1 MKLLDSPITAF
12 ELDLPASAKESA
24 VAIMEASL
32 LAVDP
37 AGAVKRA
44 LLLQEDTLQLGS
56 KSYDLRAYEHI
67 YVVGAGKASAAMAC
81 AMEDILGERI
91 TAGWINVKDGYTAPT
106 RAITIHEASHPVP
119 DGRGVAG
126 SREIASLVRTAG
138 PNDLVFCLISGGGS
152 ALMTLPVEGIT
163 LNDIDLLTKA
173 LLRSGATIN
182 EINAIRKHLSQLK
195 GGHLSRIAQPAQ
207 VVSLILSDVIGNP
220 LDVIA
225 SGPTSPDPTT
235 FAHAHAVLQKFNLLH
250 DAPGAI
256 LQHLQQGMEDQTL
269 ETPKA
274 DHESFRRTQNVIIA
288 SNEHAAQAAGEK
300 ARQLGLNSLLLST
313 FVEGEA
319 REVAK
324 VFAAI
329 AREIANSGQPIPR
342 PACIVAGGETTVT
355 VRGQG
360 LGGRSQELA
369 LAAAPLIA
377 GLDEVAI
384 VALGTDGTDGPT
396 DAAGAV
402 CTGRTAGRAAGKELS
417 IAHHLAN
424 NDAYH
429 FFQAL
434 GDLIITGPTNTN
446 VNDLIFVF
454 AF

>member
-1 MKLLDSPITAF
+1 MKLLASPITAF
-12 ELDLPASAKESA
+12 ELDLPASAKECA
-24 VAIMEASL
+24 VAILEASL
-32 LAVDP
+32 QAVDP

-44 LLLQEDTLQLGS
+44 LHLQEDTLQLGS
-56 KSYDLRAYEHI
+56 KSYDLPAYDHI

-81 AMEDILGERI
+81 AMEDIVGQRI

-106 RAITIHEASHPVP
+106 RTVTIHEAGHPVP
-119 DGRGVAG
+119 DARGVEG

-163 LNDIDLLTKA
+163 LNDMDLLTQA

-235 FAHAHAVLQKFNLLH
+235 FAQAHAVLAKYDLLQE
-250 DAPGAI
+250 APGAI
-256 LQHLQQGMEDQTL
+256 LHRLQQGMVDQTL

-274 DHESFRRTQNVIIA
+274 DDPAFRRTQNVIIA
-288 SNEHAAQAAGEK
+288 SNEHAAQAAQEK
-300 ARQLGLNSLLLST
+300 ARQLGLNSLFLST

-329 AREIANSGQPIPR
+329 AREIANSGRPVPR

-369 LAAAPLIA
+369 LAAAPFIA
-377 GLDEVAI
+377 GLDDVAI

-402 CTGRTAGRAAGKELS
+402 STGHTASRAARKKLS
-417 IAHHLAN
+417 IAHHLAH

-429 FFQAL
+429 IFQAL